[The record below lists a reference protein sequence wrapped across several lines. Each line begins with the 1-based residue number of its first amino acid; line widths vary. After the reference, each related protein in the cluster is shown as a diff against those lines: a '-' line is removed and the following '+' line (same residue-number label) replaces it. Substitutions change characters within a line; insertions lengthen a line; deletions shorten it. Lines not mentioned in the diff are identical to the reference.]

1 MATYAIGDIQGCHR
15 ELLNLLAT
23 IGFSPRHDRLWLTG
37 DLVNRGPHSRAVMH
51 EVMQLG
57 DAAVTVL
64 GNHDLH
70 LLALALIPRTK
81 LRRRDSVH
89 DILAAPDRLDI
100 IDWLRQQPLLHADP
114 AHGFAMVHA
123 GLPPDWSIAEASGHA
138 AEVASCLRDETR
150 VGDFLEQMYGDTP
163 ARWDPALEGTARLRY
178 ITNCL
183 TRMRYCRSDG
193 TLDLA
198 AKGAPGTIAGDLVPW
213 YAAPGRRS
221 RDTTIVFGHW
231 STLRLGIAA
240 CRRYNVYP
248 LDTGAVWGDRLTALR
263 LEDYARFS
271 VGSSQALSHE

>member
-1 MATYAIGDIQGCHR
+1 MATYAVGDIQGCHR
-15 ELLNLLAT
+15 ELLNLLAA
-23 IGFSPRHDRLWLTG
+23 IGFCPRRDRLWLTG
-37 DLVNRGPHSRAVMH
+37 DLVNRGPHSHAVMR

-70 LLALALIPRTK
+70 LLALALVPRSK
-81 LRRRDSVH
+81 LRRRDSVD

-100 IDWLRQQPLLHADP
+100 IDWLRRQPLLHVDSAR
-114 AHGFAMVHA
+114 GFAMVHA
-123 GLPPDWSIAEASGHA
+123 GLPPDWSIDEASTYA
-138 AEVASCLRDETR
+138 AEVAGCLRDESR

-163 ARWDPALEGTARLRY
+163 ARWDAALRGTARLRY

-183 TRMRYCRSDG
+183 TRMRYCRGDG
-193 TLDLA
+193 ALDLD
-198 AKGAPGTIAGDLVPW
+198 AKGAPATVAGDLVPW
-213 YAAPGRRS
+213 YAVPERRS

-231 STLRLGIAA
+231 STLRLDAA
-240 CRRYNVYP
+240 DCRRHNVYP

-271 VGSSQALSHE
+271 VASSQAVSHE

>member
-15 ELLNLLAT
+15 ELLNLLAM

-37 DLVNRGPHSRAVMH
+37 DLVNRGPHSHAVMR
-51 EVMQLG
+51 EIMQLG
-57 DAAVTVL
+57 EAAVTVL

-70 LLALALIPRTK
+70 LLALALLPRTK
-81 LRRRDSVH
+81 LRRRDSVD

-100 IDWLRQQPLLHADP
+100 IDWLRQQPLLHADM
-114 AHGFAMVHA
+114 ARSIAMVHA
-123 GLPPDWSIAEASGHA
+123 GLPPDWNLAEAAAHA
-138 AEVASCLRDETR
+138 AEVADCLRDATCA
-150 VGDFLEQMYGDTP
+150 VDFLGHMYGDTP
-163 ARWDPALEGTARLRY
+163 ARWDPALQGMARLRY

-183 TRMRYCRSDG
+183 TRMRYCRDDG

-198 AKGAPGTIAGDLVPW
+198 AKGSPATVAADLRPW
-213 YAAPGRRS
+213 YAVPGRRS

-231 STLRLGIAA
+231 STLRLDAA
-240 CRRYNVYP
+240 DCRRHNVYP

-271 VGSSQALSHE
+271 VGSSQAVSHE